1 MLVPTN
7 KLLIG
12 AVAVAAVAIAAPAVS
27 RPASSAPVIEVVTLK
42 LKPAVTPEQFSK
54 VDREVQDQYI
64 AKRSGFLSRESAPGS
79 NHDWLVIV
87 HWRSVADAEASMKSY
102 ATAPASAR
110 FMSMIVPN
118 SMLMTRYSRAGL

>member
-1 MLVPTN
+1 MK
-7 KLLIG
+7 KLLTG
-12 AVAVAAVAIAAPAVS
+12 AAVLAAAAIAVPAVS
-27 RPASSAPVIEVVTLK
+27 RPNPSAPIIEVVTLK
-42 LKPAVTPEQFSK
+42 LKPEVTPEQFSK

-102 ATAPASAR
+102 ATAPASTK

-118 SMLMTRYSRAGL
+118 SMVMTRYSRTNL